1 LFEISGVF
9 CWRSYLMPV
18 QVLLVD
24 DVPEVRIVIAS
35 FLKKDPRLKI
45 SSEAADGIEAVRKAE
60 QLQPDLIL
68 LDIGLPRL
76 NGLDAACL
84 IRKVSPQSKIL
95 FVSQESSAEIVQEAF
110 RIGAHGYVVKADMMT
125 DLLAAVDA
133 VLRGDRFV
141 GRRLAD
147 PITEEHAEG
156 SPASLIRTLNSL

>member
-1 LFEISGVF
+1 
-9 CWRSYLMPV
+9 MPV

-24 DVPEVRIVIAS
+24 DLPEVRIVIAS
-35 FLKKDPRLKI
+35 FLKKDSRLKI
-45 SSEAADGIEAVRKAE
+45 ISEASDGIEAVRKAE

-68 LDIGLPRL
+68 LDIGLPCL
-76 NGLDAACL
+76 NGLDSAHL
-84 IRKVSPQSKIL
+84 IRKVSPRSKIL

-110 RIGAHGYVVKADMMT
+110 RIGAHGYVVKADMMG

-147 PITEEHAEG
+147 LVTEEHAEE
-156 SPASLIRTLNSL
+156 SPASLIRTLNSI

>member
-1 LFEISGVF
+1 
-9 CWRSYLMPV
+9 MPV
-18 QVLLVD
+18 QVLLVED
-24 DVPEVRIVIAS
+24 LPEVRIVIAS
-35 FLKKDPRLKI
+35 FLKKDSRLKI
-45 SSEAADGIEAVRKAE
+45 SSEASDGIEAVRKAE

-68 LDIGLPRL
+68 LDIGLPCL
-76 NGLDAACL
+76 NGLDAAHL

-110 RIGAHGYVVKADMMT
+110 RIGAHGYVVKADMMG

-147 PITEEHAEG
+147 LVTEEHAEE
-156 SPASLIRTLNSL
+156 SPASLIRTLNSI

>member
-1 LFEISGVF
+1 
-9 CWRSYLMPV
+9 MPV

-35 FLKKDPRLKI
+35 FLKKDSRLKI
-45 SSEAADGIEAVRKAE
+45 SSEASDGIEAVRKAE

-68 LDIGLPRL
+68 LDIGLPCL
-76 NGLDAACL
+76 NGLDAAHL

-95 FVSQESSAEIVQEAF
+95 FVSQESSPEIVQEAF
-110 RIGAHGYVVKADMMT
+110 RIGAHGYVVKADMMS

-147 PITEEHAEG
+147 VVTKEHAEE
-156 SPASLIRTLNSL
+156 SPASLIRTLNSI

>member
-1 LFEISGVF
+1 
-9 CWRSYLMPV
+9 MPV

-24 DVPEVRIVIAS
+24 DLPEVRIVIAS
-35 FLKKDPRLKI
+35 FLKKDSRLKI
-45 SSEAADGIEAVRKAE
+45 ISEASDGIEAVRKAE

-68 LDIGLPRL
+68 LDIGLPCL
-76 NGLDAACL
+76 NGLDAAHL
-84 IRKVSPQSKIL
+84 IRKVSPRSKIL

-110 RIGAHGYVVKADMMT
+110 RIGAHGYVVKADMMG

-147 PITEEHAEG
+147 LVTEEHAEE
-156 SPASLIRTLNSL
+156 SPASLIRTLNSI

>member
-1 LFEISGVF
+1 
-9 CWRSYLMPV
+9 MPV

-35 FLKKDPRLKI
+35 FLKKDSRLKI
-45 SSEAADGIEAVRKAE
+45 SSEASDGIEAVRKAE

-68 LDIGLPRL
+68 LDIGLPCL
-76 NGLDAACL
+76 NGLDAAHL

-110 RIGAHGYVVKADMMT
+110 RIGAHGYVVKADMMS

-147 PITEEHAEG
+147 LVTEEHAEE
-156 SPASLIRTLNSL
+156 SPASLVGTLNSI

>member
-1 LFEISGVF
+1 
-9 CWRSYLMPV
+9 MPV

-35 FLKKDPRLKI
+35 FLKKDSRLKI
-45 SSEAADGIEAVRKAE
+45 SSEASDGIEAVRKAE

-68 LDIGLPRL
+68 LDIGLPCL
-76 NGLDAACL
+76 NGLDAAHL

-95 FVSQESSAEIVQEAF
+95 FVSQESSAEIVQEVF
-110 RIGAHGYVVKADMMT
+110 RIGAHGYVVKADMMS

-147 PITEEHAEG
+147 LVTEEHAEE
-156 SPASLIRTLNSL
+156 SPASLIRTLNSV

>member
-1 LFEISGVF
+1 
-9 CWRSYLMPV
+9 MPV

-24 DVPEVRIVIAS
+24 DLPEVRIVIAS
-35 FLKKDPRLKI
+35 FLKKDSRLKI
-45 SSEAADGIEAVRKAE
+45 ISEASDGIEAVRKAE

-68 LDIGLPRL
+68 LDIGLPCL
-76 NGLDAACL
+76 NGLDAAHL

-110 RIGAHGYVVKADMMT
+110 RIGAHGYVVKADMMG

-147 PITEEHAEG
+147 LVTEEHAEE
-156 SPASLIRTLNSL
+156 SPASLIRTLNSI

>member
-1 LFEISGVF
+1 
-9 CWRSYLMPV
+9 MPV

-35 FLKKDPRLKI
+35 FLKKDSRLKI
-45 SSEAADGIEAVRKAE
+45 GSEASDGIEAVRKAE

-68 LDIGLPRL
+68 LDIGLPCL
-76 NGLDAACL
+76 NGLDAAHL

-110 RIGAHGYVVKADMMT
+110 RIGAHGYVVKADMMS

-141 GRRLAD
+141 RRRLAD
-147 PITEEHAEG
+147 LVTEEHAEE
-156 SPASLIRTLNSL
+156 SPASLIRTLNSV

>member
-1 LFEISGVF
+1 
-9 CWRSYLMPV
+9 MPV

-35 FLKKDPRLKI
+35 FLKKDSRLKI
-45 SSEAADGIEAVRKAE
+45 SSEASDGIEAVRKAE

-68 LDIGLPRL
+68 LDIGLPCL
-76 NGLDAACL
+76 NGLDAAHL

-110 RIGAHGYVVKADMMT
+110 RIGAHGYVVKADMMS

-147 PITEEHAEG
+147 LVTEEHAEE
-156 SPASLIRTLNSL
+156 SPASLIRTLNSI